1 MGQEVGKNIE
11 IMKLNNLL
19 ILVVIAVSIS
29 CGSEKLK
36 LNLFSVEKTQVSY
49 QYLLDQGFQKSEV
62 DAMMFEKSFNDTLV
76 YYEYTE
82 DLKMLYSKT
91 WRFPFEEFDK
101 EELEKFLKKKNV
113 FLMIPDEFS
122 LIDFRTRFC
131 VKDYTNNLP
140 FFCSIDVVNGKHV
153 LNLVYYFPY

>member
-1 MGQEVGKNIE
+1 MGQEVDKNIE
-11 IMKLNNLL
+11 IMKLNNVL
-19 ILVVIAVSIS
+19 IMVVIAISIS

-36 LNLFSVEKTQVSY
+36 LDLFSVEETRISY

-91 WRFPFEEFDK
+91 LRFPFEEFDK
-101 EELEKFLKKKNV
+101 EELEKFLKEYNV
-113 FLMIPDEFS
+113 FLMIPDDFS
-122 LIDFRTRFC
+122 LIDLRTMFC
-131 VKDYTNNLP
+131 VMNYSNNLLYL
-140 FFCSIDVVNGKHV
+140 CSTDVVNGKHV
-153 LNLVYYFPY
+153 LNIVYYFPY